1 MKILWKAEKKKIF
14 KHMQSKTA
22 SKVKEVSK
30 GDELQCQ
37 ERVNKWNYLQ
47 YNVIVC
53 DDILFII

>member
-1 MKILWKAEKKKIF
+1 MKVPWKAEKKKF

-47 YNVIVC
+47 YNVIIC
-53 DDILFII
+53 NDILFII

>member
-1 MKILWKAEKKKIF
+1 
-14 KHMQSKTA
+14 MQSKTA